1 MQSRGSNN
9 SLEFLKVGSTD
20 FAGSAALSAFLARA
34 NGVPLKVIYV
44 ASWGGSSIIQVR
56 PDSPIKTVADLKGK
70 TIAVTK
76 GTAPYFTLVRA
87 LDQNKLSIDDLKVV
101 NLQHPEG
108 FNALQQGQVDAWVG
122 IDPHTSQ
129 AELAGDRA
137 IFDERSWRDGSVFS
151 VSEEFLA
158 KHPKAVDRLLG
169 VWVQTQKWIREN
181 KREFID
187 FVTQVTGNDPKITK
201 LTIEKRD
208 WKDPVPGEEL
218 LNSIRIVTP
227 LLGDDVLR
235 PGVNVDT
242 VLSSLIDP
250 APAKKAL
257 GA

>member
-1 MQSRGSNN
+1 MRGS
-9 SLEFLKVGSTD
+9 
-20 FAGSAALSAFLARA
+20 
-34 NGVPLKVIYV
+34 
-44 ASWGGSSIIQVR
+44 ASIRI
-56 PDSPIKTVADLKGK
+56 P
-70 TIAVTK
+70 
-76 GTAPYFTLVRA
+76 
-87 LDQNKLSIDDLKVV
+87 
-101 NLQHPEG
+101 
-108 FNALQQGQVDAWVG
+108 
-122 IDPHTSQ
+122 Q

-158 KHPKAVDRLLG
+158 KYPKAVDRLLG

-181 KREFID
+181 NSEFID

-235 PGVNVDT
+235 PGVNVDN